1 MKDFIKLGFA
11 LLAVTF
17 IAGFVLHTAYEKTKP
32 KIEEIQRSQEASARK
47 EVLPEAVEFTAV
59 RMQDDAKDSALI
71 DNTVENRYW
80 VGRDAEGED
89 VGLVIK
95 IFAYGYDPSPVTA
108 MAGLK
113 TDGTVIGLKIIA
125 QQETPGL
132 GARIQEVAEVEGQPV
147 VWFTRQFEGLKAGTI
162 EVVKGKVSEGV
173 NGISAITAATITSK
187 AVTDAVNKGYLTV
200 MRETMNRE
208 GE

>member
-32 KIEEIQRSQEASARK
+32 MIEEIQRSQEAAARK
-47 EVLPEAVEFTAV
+47 EVLPEAAEFNPV
-59 RMQDDAKDSALI
+59 KMQEDKKDSLLI

-80 VGRDAEGED
+80 VGLDKEGKET
-89 VGLVIK
+89 GFVIK
-95 IFAYGYDPSPVTA
+95 IYAYGYDPMPIIA

-113 TDGTVIGLKIIA
+113 KDGTLIGLKIIA
-125 QQETPGL
+125 QKETPGL
-132 GARIQEVAEVEGQPV
+132 GARIQETVEEAGAPV
-147 VWFTRQFEGLKAGTI
+147 VWFTRQFQGLKAGAI
-162 EVVKGKVSEGV
+162 EVIKGDVPEGV
-173 NGISAITAATITSK
+173 NGIAAITAATITSK
-187 AVTDAVNKGYLTV
+187 AVTDAVNKGYLAIA
-200 MRETMNRE
+200 RESLKGE